1 MKAIKYFTSV
11 LPDGNIPIP
20 KYVRREM
27 PVKKGEELEVILS
40 YITIKNKEDSI
51 KSLQKRMQ
59 EDSKAKVKKHLT
71 LKEINEMVHE
81 IRRI

>member
-1 MKAIKYFTSV
+1 
-11 LPDGNIPIP
+11 
-20 KYVRREM
+20 
-27 PVKKGEELEVILS
+27 
-40 YITIKNKEDSI
+40 
-51 KSLQKRMQ
+51 MQ